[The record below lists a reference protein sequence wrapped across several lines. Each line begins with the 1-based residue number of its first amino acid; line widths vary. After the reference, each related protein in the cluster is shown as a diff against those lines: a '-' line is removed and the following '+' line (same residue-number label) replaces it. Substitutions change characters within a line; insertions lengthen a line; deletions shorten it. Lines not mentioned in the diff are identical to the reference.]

1 MYASL
6 HPNGSIK
13 DIDAGVAK
21 MFWQWTVVSE
31 HVAKKLWLERKSG
44 MVKLKWRYSKVCSS
58 ILYLEKSMLDIYK
71 WGRDALCRM
80 SMMEE
85 HAGSMFGTTDSMQ

>member
-1 MYASL
+1 
-6 HPNGSIK
+6 
-13 DIDAGVAK
+13 
-21 MFWQWTVVSE
+21 
-31 HVAKKLWLERKSG
+31 

-58 ILYLEKSMLDIYK
+58 ILYLETSMLDIYK

-85 HAGSMFGTTDSMQ
+85 QAGSMFGTTDSMQ

>member
-1 MYASL
+1 MHSAI
-6 HPNGSIK
+6 PCK

-21 MFWQWTVVSE
+21 IFWHWTVVSE
-31 HVAKKLWLERKSG
+31 HVAEKLWLERKSG
-44 MVKLKWRYSKVCSS
+44 KVKLKWRYSKVCSS

-71 WGRDALCRM
+71 WGRNALCRM

-85 HAGSMFGTTDSMQ
+85 HACSMFGTTDSMQ